1 MSDPNG
7 KVIMISG
14 ASRGIGREIAATLYR
29 DGYTLS
35 LGVRKP
41 EELDTA
47 EWEAARVAVYRFDA
61 EDRGTHRAWVD
72 GSAERFGR
80 IDGLVNNAGIG
91 SPLTIETYDEDRFDR
106 LWAINVKAPLSLTNL
121 ALPHLRKSGRGR
133 VVNIASL
140 SGKRVRNDN
149 VAYAMSKFAV
159 VALTHGTRRIAWD
172 DGVRATVICPG
183 FVRTDATAGVTKVSR
198 EQMIDPADV
207 ARLVAT
213 VLSLPNTAVVA
224 ELLVN
229 CQQEDML

>member
-1 MSDPNG
+1 MKVG
-7 KVIMISG
+7 TRVIMISG
-14 ASRGIGREIAATLYR
+14 ASRGIGRAIATALYG

-47 EWEAARVAVYRFDA
+47 GWEAARVAVHRFDA
-61 EDRGTHRAWVD
+61 EERDTHRAWVD

>member
-1 MSDPNG
+1 
-7 KVIMISG
+7 MISG
-14 ASRGIGREIAATLYR
+14 ASRGIGQAIATALY
-29 DGYTLS
+29 DGGYSLS
-35 LGVRKP
+35 LGIRNP
-41 EELDTA
+41 EALDTA
-47 EWEAARVAVYRFDA
+47 RWEAARLAVHPFEA
-61 EDRGTHRAWVD
+61 EDRDTHGAWVD
-72 GSAERFGR
+72 ATMERFGR

-91 SPLTIETYDEDRFDR
+91 SRMTIETYDEDHFDR

-121 ALPHLRKSGRGR
+121 ALPWLRKSGRGR
-133 VVNIASL
+133 IVNIASL

-149 VAYAMSKFAV
+149 VGYAMSKFAV

-183 FVRTDATAGVTKVSR
+183 FVRTDATADVTKVSR

-213 VLSLPNTAVVA
+213 VLALPNTAVVA